1 MLNLNYEPSVLVE
14 DITQLSEE
22 EWLRQRAKGI
32 GGSDVAAVLG
42 ISPWK
47 TRRDLFYEKTG
58 VQPVLPDE
66 TNWVAKEVGH
76 RLEELV
82 AEIYRRKTGYA
93 VYPIRKIFQHPLY
106 PFLIADVD
114 FFVQKPDGTRGIL
127 ECKTSN
133 FMAKDKRADGAV
145 PRYYEVQG
153 KHDLSVT
160 NLDFAAFACLFGN
173 SEGDFLMRE
182 VGRDLEEEEMTIVEL
197 KHFWRDFVAANVE
210 PPYTEAG
217 DLVLESIRRYR
228 GKADPSLPQITL
240 SSSDAARLEQY
251 LKLREEKQTLDK
263 RGRELEKEIKGV
275 YAPIVD
281 LLGPGCSAICTAGKA
296 QYQVS
301 YKPTSKT
308 SIKKDELEK
317 LRLNHPAI
325 YDQYA
330 TTSENRVFAVKRLET
345 A

>member
-1 MLNLNYEPSVLVE
+1 MLNLNYEPGVLVE
-14 DITQLSEE
+14 DITALTEA
-22 EWLRQRAKGI
+22 EWLRWRTKGI

-58 VQPVLPDE
+58 VEPQEPDE
-66 TNWVAKEVGH
+66 SNWVAKEVGH

-82 AEIYRRKTGYA
+82 AEIYRRKTGYT

-106 PFLIADVD
+106 PFMIADVD
-114 FFVQKPDGTRGIL
+114 YFVQKPNGKRGVL
-127 ECKTSN
+127 ECKTSS
-133 FMAKDKRADGAV
+133 FMAKDKWADGGI
-145 PRYYEVQG
+145 PRHYEVQG
-153 KHDLSVT
+153 KHYLSVT
-160 NLDFAAFACLFGN
+160 NLDFCTFACLFGN

-182 VGRDLEEEEMTIVEL
+182 IDRDLEEEEMTILEL
-197 KHFWRDFVAANVE
+197 SHFWQDFVLTNVE
-210 PPYTEAG
+210 PPYTESG
-217 DLVLESIRRYR
+217 DLVLESIRRYQ

-240 SSSDAARLEQY
+240 SAADIKRLEQY
-251 LKLREEKQTLDK
+251 LELREEKQKLDK
-263 RGRELEKEIKGV
+263 RGRELEKEIKSV

-281 LLGPGCSAICTAGKA
+281 RMGQTCTALCTDGKV

-308 SIKKDELEK
+308 SIKKDELER
-317 LRLNHPAI
+317 LRLNHPNI

-330 TTSENRVFAVKRLET
+330 TTSESRTFAVKKLET